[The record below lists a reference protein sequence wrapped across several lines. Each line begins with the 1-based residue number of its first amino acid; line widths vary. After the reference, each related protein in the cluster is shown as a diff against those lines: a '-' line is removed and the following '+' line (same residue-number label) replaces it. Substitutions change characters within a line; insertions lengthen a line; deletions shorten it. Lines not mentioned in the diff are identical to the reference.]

1 MCRLQASI
9 NNRKQNMNIHP
20 TLVILVVLLCIGY
33 VLQNMAIY
41 RMGKTIE
48 LMRKNTDKQ
57 IELTEKQ
64 IDASHL
70 LINAMGKIQ
79 SPKAVK

>member
-1 MCRLQASI
+1 
-9 NNRKQNMNIHP
+9 MNIHP

-41 RMGKTIE
+41 RMGQTID

-79 SPKAVK
+79 STKAVK